1 MAAEILFDFR
11 GEALVVLCDPNSEIT
26 PLGFPLEAPDRGG
39 HRQLHRRGFDAV
51 PEYRSPSVLGSGA
64 GALAPVLR
72 RCGLT
77 ETECQ
82 SMPLFGNAKR
92 KMAPAAGR
100 L

>member
-1 MAAEILFDFR
+1 
-11 GEALVVLCDPNSEIT
+11 
-26 PLGFPLEAPDRGG
+26 
-39 HRQLHRRGFDAV
+39 
-51 PEYRSPSVLGSGA
+51 
-64 GALAPVLR
+64 LAPVLR